1 MNKITEEPLSV
12 TFLSV
17 VWKEIKATIKYWCCG
32 KNEEKENKE
41 GDE

>member
-1 MNKITEEPLSV
+1 MNNITEKPISV

-32 KNEEKENKE
+32 SKENKE
-41 GDE
+41 GDK

>member
-1 MNKITEEPLSV
+1 MNNLTEKPISV

-32 KNEEKENKE
+32 SKEKENKE
-41 GDE
+41 GDK

>member
-1 MNKITEEPLSV
+1 MKKLTEEPISV

-32 KNEEKENKE
+32 NKENKE
-41 GDE
+41 GDS